1 MFFEINPTNGVAI
14 FEQIARQ
21 VKYAVA
27 SGGLRSGELVPSV
40 RELATKLAVN
50 PNTVARAY
58 RDLQTDGFLE
68 PLRGEGLRVTK
79 LALERSRKHRTKLLH
94 DRVRAVVVEAKQSG
108 LTEQEFY
115 ALVDESWKNET
126 VTIES

>member
-1 MFFEINPTNGVAI
+1 MFFEINPANGVAI

-21 VKYAVA
+21 VKYAIA
-27 SGGLRSGELVPSV
+27 NEALRAGDMVPSV

-58 RDLQTDGFLE
+58 RDLQADGFLE

-79 LALERSRKHRTKLLH
+79 EAVSRSQKHRTRLLNE
-94 DRVRAVVVEAKQSG
+94 RIRLVVVEARQSG
-108 LTEQEFY
+108 ITREQFDTIVDAEWKHEP
-115 ALVDESWKNET
+115 ALS
-126 VTIES
+126 

>member
-1 MFFEINPTNGVAI
+1 MFFEINPSNGVAI

-27 SGGLRSGELVPSV
+27 SGALRTGEMVPSV

-58 RDLQTDGFLE
+58 RDLQADGFLE
-68 PLRGEGLRVTK
+68 PLRGEGLRITK
-79 LALERSRKHRTKLLH
+79 QAFERSRKHRTKLLH

-108 LTEQEFY
+108 LTKDEFY
-115 ALVDESWKNET
+115 SLVDESWLAEL
-126 VTIES
+126 VTSES

>member
-27 SGGLRSGELVPSV
+27 NGALRAGELVPSV

-58 RDLQTDGFLE
+58 RDLQADGFLE

-79 LALERSRKHRTKLLH
+79 QAVERSRKHRTKLLH
-94 DRVRAVVVEAKQSG
+94 ERIRLVVVEAKQSG
-108 LTEQEFY
+108 ITEEEFY
-115 ALVDESWKNET
+115 ALVNEVWKRELA
-126 VTIES
+126 VA